1 VSKQH
6 TMNLYKSVEV
16 LSLKASG

>member
-1 VSKQH
+1 
-6 TMNLYKSVEV
+6 MNLYKSVEV